1 MKLKRQIGAKLN
13 LTLDIVGEKNGFHQL
28 KSLVVELSIKDT
40 VVIKGRKDD
49 EVTLKVKGA
58 SLPVGE
64 KNTAFKAGKAFVDRY
79 LVPGVDITVIK
90 KIPLGGGLGG
100 SSADIAG
107 VLSLMKEYYDIDG
120 DLSSIASSLGSDV
133 YYMINGGT
141 AILEGKGERVSKI
154 KSSKKLYFLL
164 ALAKNEC
171 LSKDAYL
178 EYDNQGITYPES
190 TGKAVEYYSKGD
202 INSLIKVMKND
213 LTPASTTLVKEIKDN
228 LKALSVT
235 GNAFMTGSGSVTFSL
250 FESKKERDKWY
261 NKLKKSLTL
270 IKAESV

>member
-40 VVIKGRKDD
+40 VIIKGRNDD
-49 EVTLKVKGA
+49 RVTLKIKGA
-58 SLPVGE
+58 TLPTDE
-64 KNTAFKAGKAFVDRY
+64 RNTAFRAGKAFVDRY

-100 SSADIAG
+100 SSADAAG

-133 YYMINGGT
+133 YYMLNGGT
-141 AILEGKGERVSKI
+141 ALLEGKGERVKKI
-154 KSSKKLYFLL
+154 DSSKKLYFLL
-164 ALAKNEC
+164 ALAKKEC

-178 EYDNQGITYPES
+178 EYDKQGITYPECS
-190 TGKAVEYYSKGD
+190 DEAIKHYKNGD
-202 INSLIKVMKND
+202 VNSLIKVMKND

-250 FESKKERDKWY
+250 FESKKERDMWY

-270 IKAESV
+270 IKAETV